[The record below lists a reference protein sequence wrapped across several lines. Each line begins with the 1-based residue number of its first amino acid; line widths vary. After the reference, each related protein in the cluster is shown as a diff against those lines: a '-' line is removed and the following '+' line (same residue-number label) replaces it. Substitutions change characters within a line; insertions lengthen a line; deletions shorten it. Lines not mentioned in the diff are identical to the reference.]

1 MYFSK
6 TTEYVIRVLT
16 YLCRYPLKPHSV
28 AFLHKELQM
37 PYKYLTKLMTK
48 LQKRGFVN
56 ATKGC
61 NGGFTLAMEPQSIYL
76 QDILESVE
84 ESLESQRC
92 ILGFEMCDAKHPCS
106 LHNRWL
112 KPKGAIDEML
122 ETTSLA
128 SLVNDKVNKL

>member
-6 TTEYVIRVLT
+6 TTEYAIRVLT
-16 YLCRYPLKPHSV
+16 YLCRHNLEPYSV
-28 AFLHKELQM
+28 AFLHKELKM

-48 LQKRGFVN
+48 LQKQGFVN

-61 NGGFTLAMEPQSIYL
+61 NGGFTLAMDANKIYL
-76 QDILESVE
+76 QDIVESVE

-92 ILGFEMCDAKHPCS
+92 ILGFEMCDAQNPCS

-122 ETTSLA
+122 ETTTLA
-128 SLVNDKVNKL
+128 SLVENEANKL